1 MMERD
6 KNQKPAPQTIQKES
20 AEEKRMT
27 KASDSTP
34 KTAPKGDGRELQS
47 QSMPEELESELKDAG
62 YSDVRVIPRSYVVS
76 AKDPDENQIIM
87 LIGPYSFETV
97 TFYKSPSLQR

>member
-1 MMERD
+1 MERD
-6 KNQKPAPQTIQKES
+6 GNQKAASQTNEKEN
-20 AEEKRMT
+20 AEDKRMT
-27 KASDSTP
+27 KAGDSTP
-34 KTAPKGDGRELQS
+34 KSASKGDGREQS
-47 QSMPEELESELKDAG
+47 QSIPEELESELENAG